1 MVRKPARWAKTGF
14 KPFFAKM
21 IEIVVLLVV
30 PNPLLIC
37 FPTQW
42 DRHTEYNSPC
52 TCVAH
57 KPGAINKNTFKT
69 MCFPTW
75 LQWCFCC
82 LYRLCC
88 LYVFSKWNRNIKWN
102 SLCACPEVAW
112 THKPVQ
118 KAKKLFKQCFGQND
132 CTGVFAVCTESVVYM
147 FFFQSNGTEMDSKT
161 IYAHVV

>member
-1 MVRKPARWAKTGF
+1 MSVVFLQYVDNQSNLKEKCILEVLCENIVVDFFFFSFHTVILRIYHYTYCDKRKQLVFLKQKMVRKPARWAKTGF

-21 IEIVVLLVV
+21 IEMVVLLVV

-57 KPGAINKNTFKT
+57 KPGAINKNTFET

-88 LYVFSKWNRNIKWN
+88 LYVFF
-102 SLCACPEVAW
+102 P
-112 THKPVQ
+112 
-118 KAKKLFKQCFGQND
+118 
-132 CTGVFAVCTESVVYM
+132 
-147 FFFQSNGTEMDSKT
+147 NGTE
-161 IYAHVV
+161 I